1 MDENSTFIDY
11 RNEGETENGKT
22 DPKELLNNLLKKML
36 GYKLNKLEKRHAEES
51 NSLKIMSKISQN
63 IIISLDHYSHR
74 VRKEIYKLRHRND
87 ENHSKK
93 RESIKK
99 TYDLNKT
106 MWKDDKTNN
115 NNEDINIESLINK
128 HMFNKSEKRAS
139 KSIDPRKD
147 KSFMSE
153 TGHNAKEKKSKKEKM
168 DVFSRLASK
177 SIGNLKKLKL
187 DINGPSN
194 NTVHLLG
201 SKSKNKKLTSSTK
214 SLYNLSKK
222 NNADKEKDKSNS
234 PSNNL
239 TVRKADKS
247 KTLVST
253 PKLNKKQLKKI
264 VQINLDSTSHTLGT
278 ESSKNFVAKT
288 KKANSKGKLT
298 HRLSKTF
305 AGLKQEEN
313 NAENNK
319 IITKKED
326 NDMQKGVNNNKSNNE
341 SKIDKIDKIKDSNN
355 DDKKNSKN
363 EKNFIDE
370 DIIKDVDQ
378 DELLISQ
385 INIEKI
391 EEINLDN
398 LDVKNSINLDIPV
411 DNNLLKKSIL
421 EINNNNN
428 NNNNNSNSINS
439 FNNNNN
445 SLNNIKTINN
455 QSNSITHNNSSNN
468 NNSTSRGNNNINNII
483 ISNPKVNPNFL
494 DNNDEINF
502 TLVEDSPM
510 EENDNDFNKTIDLNI
525 SGLSDQLSIEEIFE
539 SHLDEVSRYLEMKD
553 LCKLMLVNKECFTS
567 IMNVLISKTEITIDI
582 LEEELTRVKNAN
594 KNLDFSKTELAPF
607 KFSSNSARAVSLL
620 NNNSGCNLIKF
631 NKTQSNVNKEIFIIF
646 GIYFI
651 AAGKKREYFQLN
663 SDDDKIN
670 YITNYFK
677 NDLEKM
683 SIGTL
688 IEKEINGKIFDDNII
703 SSLYKYSY
711 KYIHIISPSRFQK
724 ANKDIAIFVFVIKNI
739 LEHIGTYDLQNIKP
753 DKEYILY
760 HARLQNNKTILD
772 ELNKFFDKINS

>member
-106 MWKDDKTNN
+106 MWKDDKIN
-115 NNEDINIESLINK
+115 NNEDNNIESLINK
-128 HMFNKSEKRAS
+128 HFFNKIGEKRAS

-153 TGHNAKEKKSKKEKM
+153 MGINTKEKKSKKEKM
-168 DVFSRLASK
+168 DVFARLASK
-177 SIGNLKKLKL
+177 SIGNFKKLKL
-187 DINGPSN
+187 DINAPAN
-194 NTVHLLG
+194 NNNVHLLG
-201 SKSKNKKLTSSTK
+201 SKSKNKKLTSSSK

-222 NNADKEKDKSNS
+222 NNADKEKDKNNS

-239 TVRKADKS
+239 TTRKVENS
-247 KTLVST
+247 KKLIST

-278 ESSKNFVAKT
+278 ESSKHFVAKT
-288 KKANSKGKLT
+288 KKTNSKGKLT
-298 HRLSKTF
+298 HRLSKTL
-305 AGLKQEEN
+305 AGLKKKEKNE
-313 NAENNK
+313 ENNK
-319 IITKKED
+319 IVTKKED
-326 NDMQKGVNNNKSNNE
+326 NEMKKGTNDNKSNTE
-341 SKIDKIDKIKDSNN
+341 IKVDKIKDSNN
-355 DDKKNSKN
+355 EDKKNSKN
-363 EKNFIDE
+363 DKNFIDE

-398 LDVKNSINLDIPV
+398 LDIKNSINLDIPL
-411 DNNLLKKSIL
+411 DNNLLKKSSL
-421 EINNNNN
+421 DLNNN

-439 FNNNNN
+439 FNNNN
-445 SLNNIKTINN
+445 SVNNIKTINN
-455 QSNSITHNNSSNN
+455 QNNSNTNNNSSNI
-468 NNSTSRGNNNINNII
+468 NNSSSRGNHNINNII
-483 ISNPKVNPNFL
+483 ISNPKVNTNFL

-582 LEEELTRVKNAN
+582 LEEELTRVKTTN
-594 KNLDFSKTELAPF
+594 KNLDFSNIKLTPF

-631 NKTQSNVNKEIFIIF
+631 NKTQGSANKEIFIIF

-651 AAGKKREYFQLN
+651 AAGRKREYFQLE

-683 SIGTL
+683 SIGSL
-688 IEKEINGKIFDDNII
+688 IEKEINGKIFDNNII

-739 LEHIGTYDLQNIKP
+739 LEHIGIFDLQNIKP

>member
-1 MDENSTFIDY
+1 MEENSTFIDY
-11 RNEGETENGKT
+11 RNEGEIENGKT

-99 TYDLNKT
+99 PYDLNKT
-106 MWKDDKTNN
+106 MWKDDKSNNN

-128 HMFNKSEKRAS
+128 HIFNKFGEKRAS

-153 TGHNAKEKKSKKEKM
+153 ISNNAKEKKSKKEKM
-168 DVFSRLASK
+168 DVFARLASK
-177 SIGNLKKLKL
+177 SIGNFKKLKL
-187 DINGPSN
+187 DINGPPN
-194 NTVHLLG
+194 NNNFHLLS
-201 SKSKNKKLTSSTK
+201 SKSKNKKINSSTK

-222 NNADKEKDKSNS
+222 NNADKEKDKNNS

-239 TVRKADKS
+239 TVRKVENS
-247 KTLVST
+247 KKLIST
-253 PKLNKKQLKKI
+253 PKLNKKQLKKM
-264 VQINLDSTSHTLGT
+264 VQINLNTTSHTLG
-278 ESSKNFVAKT
+278 ESSKNFIAKT
-288 KKANSKGKLT
+288 KKTNSKGKLT
-298 HRLSKTF
+298 HRLSKTL
-305 AGLKQEEN
+305 AGLKQEEKN
-313 NAENNK
+313 LENNK
-319 IITKKED
+319 IVTKKED
-326 NDMQKGVNNNKSNNE
+326 NEMQKGINDNKINNE
-341 SKIDKIDKIKDSNN
+341 NITDKNKEPEKKKD
-355 DDKKNSKN
+355 SKN

-370 DIIKDVDQ
+370 DILNDQ

-385 INIEKI
+385 INIDKI

-398 LDVKNSINLDIPV
+398 LDIKNSINLDIPL
-411 DNNLLKKSIL
+411 DNNLLKKSSL
-421 EINNNNN
+421 EINSNA
-428 NNNNNSNSINS
+428 NNNSNSINS
-439 FNNNNN
+439 FNNNN
-445 SLNNIKTINN
+445 SSNNIKTINN
-455 QSNSITHNNSSNN
+455 QSNSITNNNSSNN
-468 NNSTSRGNNNINNII
+468 NHSTSKGNNNINNII
-483 ISNPKVNPNFL
+483 ISNPKINPNFL
-494 DNNDEINF
+494 DNNEEINF
-502 TLVEDSPM
+502 TLVEDSPID
-510 EENDNDFNKTIDLNI
+510 ENDNDLNKTIDLNI
-525 SGLSDQLSIEEIFE
+525 SGLSDQLSLEEIFE

-567 IMNVLISKTEITIDI
+567 IINVLISKTEITIDI
-582 LEEELTRVKNAN
+582 LEEELTRIKTAN
-594 KNLDFSKTELAPF
+594 KDTDFSKIKLSPF

-631 NKTQSNVNKEIFIIF
+631 NKAQNNVNKEIFIIF

-677 NDLEKM
+677 NDIEKM
-683 SIGTL
+683 SIGSL
-688 IEKEINGKIFDDNII
+688 IEKEINGKLFDDNII

-711 KYIHIISPSRFQK
+711 KYIDIISPSRFQK
-724 ANKDIAIFVFVIKNI
+724 TNKDIAIFVFVIKNI
-739 LEHIGTYDLQNIKP
+739 LEHIGTFDLQNIKP

-760 HARLQNNKTILD
+760 HARLQNNKIILD

>member
-106 MWKDDKTNN
+106 MWKDDKIN
-115 NNEDINIESLINK
+115 NNEDNNIESLINK
-128 HMFNKSEKRAS
+128 HFFNKIGEKRAS

-153 TGHNAKEKKSKKEKM
+153 MGINTKEKKSKKEKM
-168 DVFSRLASK
+168 DVFARLASK
-177 SIGNLKKLKL
+177 SIGNFKKLKL
-187 DINGPSN
+187 DINAPAN
-194 NTVHLLG
+194 NNNVHLLG
-201 SKSKNKKLTSSTK
+201 SKSKNKKLTSSSK

-222 NNADKEKDKSNS
+222 NNADKEKDKNNS

-239 TVRKADKS
+239 TTRKVENS
-247 KTLVST
+247 KKLIST

-278 ESSKNFVAKT
+278 ESSKHFVAKT
-288 KKANSKGKLT
+288 KKTNSKGKLT
-298 HRLSKTF
+298 HRLSKTL
-305 AGLKQEEN
+305 AGLKQEEKN
-313 NAENNK
+313 EENNK
-319 IITKKED
+319 IVTKKED
-326 NDMQKGVNNNKSNNE
+326 NEMKKGTNDNKSNTE
-341 SKIDKIDKIKDSNN
+341 IKVDKIKDSNN
-355 DDKKNSKN
+355 EDKKNSKN
-363 EKNFIDE
+363 DKNFIDE

-398 LDVKNSINLDIPV
+398 LDIKNSINLDIPL
-411 DNNLLKKSIL
+411 DNNLLKKSSL
-421 EINNNNN
+421 EINNN

-439 FNNNNN
+439 FNNNN
-445 SLNNIKTINN
+445 SVNNIKTINN
-455 QSNSITHNNSSNN
+455 QNNSNTNNNSSNI
-468 NNSTSRGNNNINNII
+468 NNSSSRGNHNINNII
-483 ISNPKVNPNFL
+483 ISNPKVNTNFL

-582 LEEELTRVKNAN
+582 LEEELTRVKTTN
-594 KNLDFSKTELAPF
+594 KNLDFSNIKLTPF

-631 NKTQSNVNKEIFIIF
+631 NKTQGSANKEIFIIF

-651 AAGKKREYFQLN
+651 AAGRKREYFQLE

-683 SIGTL
+683 SIGSL
-688 IEKEINGKIFDDNII
+688 IEKEINGKIFDNNII

-739 LEHIGTYDLQNIKP
+739 LEHIGIFDLQNIKP

>member
-106 MWKDDKTNN
+106 MWKDDKIN
-115 NNEDINIESLINK
+115 NNEDNNIESLINK
-128 HMFNKSEKRAS
+128 HFFNKIGEKRAS

-153 TGHNAKEKKSKKEKM
+153 MGINTKEKKSKKEKM
-168 DVFSRLASK
+168 DVFARLASK
-177 SIGNLKKLKL
+177 SIGNFKKLKL
-187 DINGPSN
+187 DINAPAN
-194 NTVHLLG
+194 NNNVHLLG
-201 SKSKNKKLTSSTK
+201 SKSKNKKLTSSSK

-222 NNADKEKDKSNS
+222 NNADKEKDKNNS

-239 TVRKADKS
+239 TTRKVENS
-247 KTLVST
+247 KKLIST

-278 ESSKNFVAKT
+278 ESSKHFVAKT
-288 KKANSKGKLT
+288 KKTNSKGKLT
-298 HRLSKTF
+298 HRLSKTL
-305 AGLKQEEN
+305 AGLKQEEKN
-313 NAENNK
+313 EENNK
-319 IITKKED
+319 IVTKKED
-326 NDMQKGVNNNKSNNE
+326 NEMKKGTNDNKSNTE
-341 SKIDKIDKIKDSNN
+341 IKVDKIKDSNN
-355 DDKKNSKN
+355 EDKKNSKN
-363 EKNFIDE
+363 DKNFIDE

-398 LDVKNSINLDIPV
+398 LDIKNSINLDIPL
-411 DNNLLKKSIL
+411 DNNLLKKSSL
-421 EINNNNN
+421 DLNNN

-439 FNNNNN
+439 FNNNN
-445 SLNNIKTINN
+445 SVNNIKTINN
-455 QSNSITHNNSSNN
+455 QNNSNTNNNSSNI
-468 NNSTSRGNNNINNII
+468 NNSSSRGNHNINNII
-483 ISNPKVNPNFL
+483 ISNPKVNTNFL

-582 LEEELTRVKNAN
+582 LEEELTRVKTTN
-594 KNLDFSKTELAPF
+594 KNLDFSNIKLTPF

-631 NKTQSNVNKEIFIIF
+631 NKTQGSANKEIFIIF

-651 AAGKKREYFQLN
+651 AAGRKREYFQLE

-683 SIGTL
+683 SIGSL
-688 IEKEINGKIFDDNII
+688 IEKEINGKIFDNNII

-739 LEHIGTYDLQNIKP
+739 LEHIGIFDLQNIKP

>member
-36 GYKLNKLEKRHAEES
+36 GYKLIKLEKRHAEES

-93 RESIKK
+93 KESIKK

-106 MWKDDKTNN
+106 MWKDDKNN
-115 NNEDINIESLINK
+115 NNEDNNIESLINK
-128 HMFNKSEKRAS
+128 HIFEKIGGKRAS

-153 TGHNAKEKKSKKEKM
+153 ISSNAKDKKSKKEKM
-168 DVFSRLASK
+168 DVFARLSSK

-187 DINGPSN
+187 DINGQSN
-194 NTVHLLG
+194 NNNVHLLG
-201 SKSKNKKLTSSTK
+201 SKSKNKKLTSSSK

-222 NNADKEKDKSNS
+222 NNADKEKDKNNS
-234 PSNNL
+234 PSHNL
-239 TVRKADKS
+239 TVRKVENS
-247 KTLVST
+247 KKMIST
-253 PKLNKKQLKKI
+253 PKLNKKQLKKM

-298 HRLSKTF
+298 HRLSKAL

-313 NAENNK
+313 NEENNK

-326 NDMQKGVNNNKSNNE
+326 NEIQKGTNDNKNNNEN
-341 SKIDKIDKIKDSNN
+341 KIDKIKDSNN
-355 DDKKNSKN
+355 EDKKNSKN
-363 EKNFIDE
+363 GKNFIDE

-398 LDVKNSINLDIPV
+398 LDIKNSINLDIPL
-411 DNNLLKKSIL
+411 DNNILKKSSL

-439 FNNNNN
+439 FNNNN

-455 QSNSITHNNSSNN
+455 QSNSITNNNSSNI

-483 ISNPKVNPNFL
+483 ISHPKVNPNFL

-525 SGLSDQLSIEEIFE
+525 SGLSDQLSLEEVFE

-582 LEEELTRVKNAN
+582 LEEELTRVKTAN
-594 KNLDFSKTELAPF
+594 KNIDFSKTKLTPF

-631 NKTQSNVNKEIFIIF
+631 NKTQSSVNKEIFIIF

-651 AAGKKREYFQLN
+651 AAGKKREYLQLE

-670 YITNYFK
+670 YITSYFK

-683 SIGTL
+683 SIGSL

-739 LEHIGTYDLQNIKP
+739 LEHIGTFDIQNIKP

-760 HARLQNNKTILD
+760 HARLENNKTILD

>member
-106 MWKDDKTNN
+106 MWKDDKIN
-115 NNEDINIESLINK
+115 NNEDNNIESLINK
-128 HMFNKSEKRAS
+128 HFFNKIGEKRAS

-153 TGHNAKEKKSKKEKM
+153 MGINTKEKKSKKEKM
-168 DVFSRLASK
+168 DVFARLASK
-177 SIGNLKKLKL
+177 SIGNFKKLKL
-187 DINGPSN
+187 DINAPAN
-194 NTVHLLG
+194 NNNVHLLG
-201 SKSKNKKLTSSTK
+201 SKSKNKKLTSSSK

-222 NNADKEKDKSNS
+222 NNADKEKDKNNS

-239 TVRKADKS
+239 TTRKVENS
-247 KTLVST
+247 KKLIST

-278 ESSKNFVAKT
+278 ESSKHFVAKT
-288 KKANSKGKLT
+288 KKTNSKGKLT
-298 HRLSKTF
+298 HRLSKTL
-305 AGLKQEEN
+305 AGLKQEEKN
-313 NAENNK
+313 EENNK
-319 IITKKED
+319 IVTKKED
-326 NDMQKGVNNNKSNNE
+326 NEMKKGTNDNKSNTE
-341 SKIDKIDKIKDSNN
+341 IKVDKIKDSNN
-355 DDKKNSKN
+355 EDKKNSKN
-363 EKNFIDE
+363 DKNFIDE

-385 INIEKI
+385 INVEKI

-398 LDVKNSINLDIPV
+398 LDIKNSINLDIPL
-411 DNNLLKKSIL
+411 DNNLLKKSSL
-421 EINNNNN
+421 DLNNN

-439 FNNNNN
+439 FNNNN
-445 SLNNIKTINN
+445 SVNNIKTINN
-455 QSNSITHNNSSNN
+455 QNNSNTNNNSSNI
-468 NNSTSRGNNNINNII
+468 NNSSSRGNHNINNII
-483 ISNPKVNPNFL
+483 ISNPKVNTNFL

-582 LEEELTRVKNAN
+582 LEEELTRVKTTN
-594 KNLDFSKTELAPF
+594 KNLDFSNIKLTPF

-631 NKTQSNVNKEIFIIF
+631 NKTQGSANKEIFIIF

-651 AAGKKREYFQLN
+651 AAGRKREYFQLE

-683 SIGTL
+683 SIGSL
-688 IEKEINGKIFDDNII
+688 IEKEINGKIFDNNII

-739 LEHIGTYDLQNIKP
+739 LEHIGIFDLQNIKP

-772 ELNKFFDKINS
+772 ELNKFFDKINSS

>member
-106 MWKDDKTNN
+106 MWKDDKIN
-115 NNEDINIESLINK
+115 NNEDNNIESLINK
-128 HMFNKSEKRAS
+128 HFFNKIGEKRAS

-153 TGHNAKEKKSKKEKM
+153 MGINTKEKKSKKEKM
-168 DVFSRLASK
+168 DVFARLASK
-177 SIGNLKKLKL
+177 SIGNFKKLKL
-187 DINGPSN
+187 DINAPAN
-194 NTVHLLG
+194 NNNVHLLG
-201 SKSKNKKLTSSTK
+201 SKSKNKKLTSSSK

-222 NNADKEKDKSNS
+222 NNADKEKDKNNS

-239 TVRKADKS
+239 TTRKVENS
-247 KTLVST
+247 KKLIST

-278 ESSKNFVAKT
+278 ESSKHFAAKT
-288 KKANSKGKLT
+288 KKTNSKGKLT
-298 HRLSKTF
+298 HRLSKTL
-305 AGLKQEEN
+305 AGLKQQEKNE
-313 NAENNK
+313 ENNK
-319 IITKKED
+319 IVTKKED
-326 NDMQKGVNNNKSNNE
+326 NEMKKGTNDNKSNTE
-341 SKIDKIDKIKDSNN
+341 IKVDKIKDSNN
-355 DDKKNSKN
+355 EDKKNSKN
-363 EKNFIDE
+363 DKNFIDE

-398 LDVKNSINLDIPV
+398 LDIKNSINLDIPL
-411 DNNLLKKSIL
+411 DNNLLKKSSL
-421 EINNNNN
+421 DLNNN

-439 FNNNNN
+439 FNNNN
-445 SLNNIKTINN
+445 SVNNIKTINN
-455 QSNSITHNNSSNN
+455 QNNSNTNNNSSNI
-468 NNSTSRGNNNINNII
+468 NNSSSRGNHNINNII
-483 ISNPKVNPNFL
+483 ISNPKVNTNFL

-582 LEEELTRVKNAN
+582 LEEELTRVKTTN
-594 KNLDFSKTELAPF
+594 KNLDFSNIKLTPF

-631 NKTQSNVNKEIFIIF
+631 NKTQGSANKEIFIIF

-651 AAGKKREYFQLN
+651 AAGRKREYFQLE

-683 SIGTL
+683 SIGSL
-688 IEKEINGKIFDDNII
+688 IEKEINGKIFDNNII

-739 LEHIGTYDLQNIKP
+739 LEHIGIFDLQNIKP

>member
-11 RNEGETENGKT
+11 RNEGEIENGKT

-36 GYKLNKLEKRHAEES
+36 GYKLIKLEKRHAEES

-63 IIISLDHYSHR
+63 IIISLDHYSQR

-93 RESIKK
+93 REIIKK

-106 MWKDDKTNN
+106 MWKDDKIN
-115 NNEDINIESLINK
+115 NNEDNNIESLINK
-128 HMFNKSEKRAS
+128 HFFNKIGEKRAS

-153 TGHNAKEKKSKKEKM
+153 MGINTKEKKSKKEKM
-168 DVFSRLASK
+168 DVFARLASK
-177 SIGNLKKLKL
+177 SIGNLKKVKL

-194 NTVHLLG
+194 NNNVHLLG
-201 SKSKNKKLTSSTK
+201 SKSKNKKLTSSSK

-222 NNADKEKDKSNS
+222 NNADKEKDKNNS

-239 TVRKADKS
+239 TTRKVENS
-247 KTLVST
+247 KKLIST

-264 VQINLDSTSHTLGT
+264 VQINLDSTSHTFGT
-278 ESSKNFVAKT
+278 ESSKHFVAKT
-288 KKANSKGKLT
+288 KKTNSKGKLT
-298 HRLSKTF
+298 HRLSKTL
-305 AGLKQEEN
+305 AGLKQEEKN
-313 NAENNK
+313 EENNK
-319 IITKKED
+319 IVTKKED
-326 NDMQKGVNNNKSNNE
+326 NEMKKGANDNKSNNE
-341 SKIDKIDKIKDSNN
+341 SKLDKIKDSNN
-355 DDKKNSKN
+355 EEKKNSKN
-363 EKNFIDE
+363 DKNFINE

-398 LDVKNSINLDIPV
+398 LDIKNSINLDIPL
-411 DNNLLKKSIL
+411 DNNLLKKSSLDI
-421 EINNNNN
+421 NNN

-439 FNNNNN
+439 FNNNN
-445 SLNNIKTINN
+445 SVNNIKTINDQN
-455 QSNSITHNNSSNN
+455 NSNTNNNSSNI
-468 NNSTSRGNNNINNII
+468 NNSSSRGNNNINNII
-483 ISNPKVNPNFL
+483 ISNPKVNTNFL

-582 LEEELTRVKNAN
+582 LEEELTRVKTTN
-594 KNLDFSKTELAPF
+594 KNLDFNNIKLTPF

-631 NKTQSNVNKEIFIIF
+631 NKTQSSINKEIFIIF

-651 AAGKKREYFQLN
+651 AAGRKREYFQLE

-683 SIGTL
+683 SIGSL
-688 IEKEINGKIFDDNII
+688 IEKEINGKIFDNNII

-739 LEHIGTYDLQNIKP
+739 LEHIGTFDLQNIKP

>member
-11 RNEGETENGKT
+11 RNEGEIENGKT

-36 GYKLNKLEKRHAEES
+36 GYKLIKLEKRHAEES

-63 IIISLDHYSHR
+63 IIISLDHYSQR

-93 RESIKK
+93 REIIKK

-106 MWKDDKTNN
+106 MWKDDKIN
-115 NNEDINIESLINK
+115 NNEDNNIESLINK
-128 HMFNKSEKRAS
+128 HFFNKIGEKRAS

-153 TGHNAKEKKSKKEKM
+153 MGINAKEKKSKKEKM
-168 DVFSRLASK
+168 DVFARLASK
-177 SIGNLKKLKL
+177 SIGNLKKVKL

-194 NTVHLLG
+194 NNNVHLLG
-201 SKSKNKKLTSSTK
+201 SKSKNKKLTSSSK

-222 NNADKEKDKSNS
+222 NNADKEKDKNNS

-239 TVRKADKS
+239 TTRKVENS
-247 KTLVST
+247 KKLIST

-264 VQINLDSTSHTLGT
+264 VQINLDSTSHTFGT
-278 ESSKNFVAKT
+278 ESSKHFVAKT
-288 KKANSKGKLT
+288 KKTNSKGKLT
-298 HRLSKTF
+298 HRLSKTL
-305 AGLKQEEN
+305 AGLKQEEKN
-313 NAENNK
+313 EENNK
-319 IITKKED
+319 IVTKKED
-326 NDMQKGVNNNKSNNE
+326 NEMKKGTNDNKSNNE
-341 SKIDKIDKIKDSNN
+341 SKLDKIKDSNN
-355 DDKKNSKN
+355 EEKKNSKN
-363 EKNFIDE
+363 DKNFINE

-398 LDVKNSINLDIPV
+398 LDIKNSINLDIPL
-411 DNNLLKKSIL
+411 DNNLLKKSSLDI
-421 EINNNNN
+421 NNN

-439 FNNNNN
+439 FNNNN
-445 SLNNIKTINN
+445 SVNNIKTINDQN
-455 QSNSITHNNSSNN
+455 NSNTNNNSSNI
-468 NNSTSRGNNNINNII
+468 NNSSSRGNNNINNII
-483 ISNPKVNPNFL
+483 ISNPKVNTNFL

-582 LEEELTRVKNAN
+582 LEEELTRVKTTN
-594 KNLDFSKTELAPF
+594 KNLDFNNIKLTPF

-631 NKTQSNVNKEIFIIF
+631 NKTQSSINKEIFIIF

-651 AAGKKREYFQLN
+651 AAGRKREYFQLE

-683 SIGTL
+683 SIGSL
-688 IEKEINGKIFDDNII
+688 IEKEINGKIFDNNII

-739 LEHIGTYDLQNIKP
+739 LEHIGTFDLQNIKP

>member
-1 MDENSTFIDY
+1 MDDNSTFIDY
-11 RNEGETENGKT
+11 RNEGETDNGKT
-22 DPKELLNNLLKKML
+22 DPKELLNNLLKKIL
-36 GYKLNKLEKRHAEES
+36 GYKLNKLEKRHTEES

-63 IIISLDHYSHR
+63 IIISLDHYSHK
-74 VRKEIYKLRHRND
+74 VRKEIYKIRHRND

-99 TYDLNKT
+99 TNDLNKT
-106 MWKDDKTNN
+106 MWKDDKIN
-115 NNEDINIESLINK
+115 NNEDNNIESLINK
-128 HMFNKSEKRAS
+128 HIFEKIGGKRAS

-153 TGHNAKEKKSKKEKM
+153 ISNNAKEKKSKKEKM
-168 DVFSRLASK
+168 DVFARLASK
-177 SIGNLKKLKL
+177 SIGNFKKLKL
-187 DINGPSN
+187 DINDPSN
-194 NTVHLLG
+194 NNNVHLLG
-201 SKSKNKKLTSSTK
+201 SKSKNKKLTSSSK

-222 NNADKEKDKSNS
+222 NNADKEKEKNNS

-239 TVRKADKS
+239 TVRKVDNS
-247 KTLVST
+247 KKLVST

-264 VQINLDSTSHTLGT
+264 VQVNLDSTSHTLG
-278 ESSKNFVAKT
+278 ESSKNFIAKT
-288 KKANSKGKLT
+288 KKTNSKGKLS
-298 HRLSKTF
+298 HRLSKTLV
-305 AGLKQEEN
+305 GLKQEEKN
-313 NAENNK
+313 LENNK
-319 IITKKED
+319 IIPKKED
-326 NDMQKGVNNNKSNNE
+326 NEIPKGTNDNKSNNE
-341 SKIDKIDKIKDSNN
+341 NKIDKIKDSSNEN
-355 DDKKNSKN
+355 KKNSKN
-363 EKNFIDE
+363 EKNFIEE

-385 INIEKI
+385 INIDKI

-398 LDVKNSINLDIPV
+398 LEIKNSINLDIPL
-411 DNNLLKKSIL
+411 DNNIFKKSSL
-421 EINNNNN
+421 EINNSNN

-439 FNNNNN
+439 FNNNN

-455 QSNSITHNNSSNN
+455 KSNSITNNNSSNI

-483 ISNPKVNPNFL
+483 ISHPKVNPNFL

-525 SGLSDQLSIEEIFE
+525 SGLSDQLSLEEVFE

-582 LEEELTRVKNAN
+582 LEEELTRVKTAN
-594 KNLDFSKTELAPF
+594 KNIDFSKTKLTPF

-631 NKTQSNVNKEIFIIF
+631 NKTQSSVNKEIFIIF

-651 AAGKKREYFQLN
+651 AAGKKREYLQLEN
-663 SDDDKIN
+663 DDDKIN
-670 YITNYFK
+670 YITSYFK

-683 SIGTL
+683 SVGSL

-739 LEHIGTYDLQNIKP
+739 LEHIGTFDLQNIKP

-760 HARLQNNKTILD
+760 HARLENNKTILD

>member
-106 MWKDDKTNN
+106 MWKDDKIN
-115 NNEDINIESLINK
+115 NNEDNNIESLINK
-128 HMFNKSEKRAS
+128 HFFNKIGEKRAS

-153 TGHNAKEKKSKKEKM
+153 MGINTKEKKSKKEKM
-168 DVFSRLASK
+168 DVFARLASK
-177 SIGNLKKLKL
+177 SIGNFKKLKL
-187 DINGPSN
+187 DINAPAN
-194 NTVHLLG
+194 NNNVHLLG
-201 SKSKNKKLTSSTK
+201 SKSKNKKLTSSSK

-222 NNADKEKDKSNS
+222 NNADKEKDKNNS

-239 TVRKADKS
+239 TTRKVENS
-247 KTLVST
+247 KKLIST

-278 ESSKNFVAKT
+278 ESSKHFVAKT
-288 KKANSKGKLT
+288 KKTNSKGKLT
-298 HRLSKTF
+298 HRLSKTL
-305 AGLKQEEN
+305 AGLKQEEKN
-313 NAENNK
+313 EENNK
-319 IITKKED
+319 IVTKKED
-326 NDMQKGVNNNKSNNE
+326 NEMKKGTNDNKSNTE
-341 SKIDKIDKIKDSNN
+341 IKVDKIKDSNN
-355 DDKKNSKN
+355 EDKKNSKN
-363 EKNFIDE
+363 DKNFIDE

-385 INIEKI
+385 INVEKI

-398 LDVKNSINLDIPV
+398 LDIKNSINLDIPL
-411 DNNLLKKSIL
+411 DNNLLKKSSL
-421 EINNNNN
+421 DLNNN

-439 FNNNNN
+439 FNNNN
-445 SLNNIKTINN
+445 SVNNIKTINN
-455 QSNSITHNNSSNN
+455 QNNSNTNNNSSNI
-468 NNSTSRGNNNINNII
+468 NNSSSRGNHNINNII
-483 ISNPKVNPNFL
+483 ISNPKVNTNFL

-582 LEEELTRVKNAN
+582 LEEELTRVKTTN
-594 KNLDFSKTELAPF
+594 KNLDFSNIKLTPF

-631 NKTQSNVNKEIFIIF
+631 NKTQGSANKEIFIIF

-651 AAGKKREYFQLN
+651 AAGRKREYFQLE

-683 SIGTL
+683 SIGSL
-688 IEKEINGKIFDDNII
+688 IEKEINGKIFDNNII

-739 LEHIGTYDLQNIKP
+739 LEHIGIFDLQNIKP

>member
-106 MWKDDKTNN
+106 MWKDDKIN
-115 NNEDINIESLINK
+115 NNEDNNIESLINK
-128 HMFNKSEKRAS
+128 HFFNKIGEKRAS

-153 TGHNAKEKKSKKEKM
+153 MGINTKEKKSKKEKM
-168 DVFSRLASK
+168 DVFARLASK
-177 SIGNLKKLKL
+177 SIGNFKKLKL
-187 DINGPSN
+187 DINAPAN
-194 NTVHLLG
+194 NNNVHLLG
-201 SKSKNKKLTSSTK
+201 SKSKNKKLTSSSK

-222 NNADKEKDKSNS
+222 NNADKEKDKNNS

-239 TVRKADKS
+239 TTRKVENS
-247 KTLVST
+247 KKLIST

-278 ESSKNFVAKT
+278 ESSKHFVAKT
-288 KKANSKGKLT
+288 KKTNSKGKLT
-298 HRLSKTF
+298 HRLSKTL
-305 AGLKQEEN
+305 AGLKQQEKNE
-313 NAENNK
+313 ENNK
-319 IITKKED
+319 IVTKKED
-326 NDMQKGVNNNKSNNE
+326 NEMKKGTNDNKSNTE
-341 SKIDKIDKIKDSNN
+341 IKVDKIKDSNN
-355 DDKKNSKN
+355 EDKKNSKN
-363 EKNFIDE
+363 DKNFIDE

-398 LDVKNSINLDIPV
+398 LDIKNSINLDIPL
-411 DNNLLKKSIL
+411 DNNLLKKSSL
-421 EINNNNN
+421 DLNNN

-439 FNNNNN
+439 FNNNN
-445 SLNNIKTINN
+445 SVNNIKTINN
-455 QSNSITHNNSSNN
+455 QNNSNTNNNSSNI
-468 NNSTSRGNNNINNII
+468 NNSSSRGNHNINNII
-483 ISNPKVNPNFL
+483 ISNPKVNTNFL

-582 LEEELTRVKNAN
+582 LEEELTRVKTTN
-594 KNLDFSKTELAPF
+594 KNLDFSNIKLTPF

-631 NKTQSNVNKEIFIIF
+631 NKTQGSANKEIFIIF

-651 AAGKKREYFQLN
+651 AAGRKREYFQLE

-683 SIGTL
+683 SIGSL
-688 IEKEINGKIFDDNII
+688 IEKEINGKIFDNNII

-739 LEHIGTYDLQNIKP
+739 LEHIGIFDLQNIKP

>member
-106 MWKDDKTNN
+106 MWKDDKIN
-115 NNEDINIESLINK
+115 NNEDNNIESLINK
-128 HMFNKSEKRAS
+128 HFFNKIGEKRAS

-153 TGHNAKEKKSKKEKM
+153 MGINTKEKKSKKEKM
-168 DVFSRLASK
+168 DVFARLASK
-177 SIGNLKKLKL
+177 SIGNFKKLKL
-187 DINGPSN
+187 DINAPAN
-194 NTVHLLG
+194 NNNVHLLS
-201 SKSKNKKLTSSTK
+201 SKSKNKKLTSSSK

-222 NNADKEKDKSNS
+222 NNADKEKDKNNS

-239 TVRKADKS
+239 TTRKVENS
-247 KTLVST
+247 KKLIST

-278 ESSKNFVAKT
+278 ESSKHFVAKT
-288 KKANSKGKLT
+288 KKTNSKGKLT
-298 HRLSKTF
+298 HRLSKTL
-305 AGLKQEEN
+305 AGLKQEEKN
-313 NAENNK
+313 EENNK
-319 IITKKED
+319 IVTKKED
-326 NDMQKGVNNNKSNNE
+326 NEMKKGINDNKSNTE
-341 SKIDKIDKIKDSNN
+341 IKVDKIKDSNN
-355 DDKKNSKN
+355 EDKKNSKN
-363 EKNFIDE
+363 DKNFIDE

-398 LDVKNSINLDIPV
+398 LDIKNSINLDIPL
-411 DNNLLKKSIL
+411 DNNLLKKSSL
-421 EINNNNN
+421 EINNN

-439 FNNNNN
+439 FNNNN
-445 SLNNIKTINN
+445 SVNNIKTINN
-455 QSNSITHNNSSNN
+455 QNNSNTNNNSSNI
-468 NNSTSRGNNNINNII
+468 NNSSSRGNHNINNII
-483 ISNPKVNPNFL
+483 ISNPKVNTNFL

-582 LEEELTRVKNAN
+582 LEEELTRVKTTN
-594 KNLDFSKTELAPF
+594 KNLDFSNIKLTPF

-631 NKTQSNVNKEIFIIF
+631 NKTQGSANKEIFIIF

-651 AAGKKREYFQLN
+651 AAGRKREYFQLE

-683 SIGTL
+683 SIGSL
-688 IEKEINGKIFDDNII
+688 IEKEINGKIFDNNII

-739 LEHIGTYDLQNIKP
+739 LEHIGIFDLQNIKP